1 MAINVEEIVEI
12 NPVEFKETLHK
23 ISFSEDAWK
32 DNQLDED
39 IDTTSGCAS
48 ENWRKQSVRADE
60 CVARFDRI
68 RREY

>member
-48 ENWRKQSVRADE
+48 ENWRK
-60 CVARFDRI
+60 
-68 RREY
+68 